1 MAGAPP
7 GQPGRTLDVRALWQ
21 PGSVVNSV
29 VGAGVP
35 GRVKKRVKP
44 PATPLARTRRARQLD
59 GQLVLGYPNARCE
72 LDFTTP
78 LELAVAT
85 ILSAQSTDAR
95 VNMVTPALFA
105 RYRTAADYAS
115 AARDELE
122 DMIKSTGFF
131 RNKTTSL
138 IGLGQALVERFDG
151 ELPGTL
157 AELVTLPGFG
167 RKTANVVLGHAFGV
181 PGITVDTHVARLVTR
196 WGLTS
201 QTDPVKIEAELSA
214 QLPRAH
220 WTTFSDRTIFHGRRV
235 CHAKKPACGACFLA
249 PLCPAFGAGAGV
261 VDPEAAAALVVGPE
275 REHLL
280 GLVGLGP

>member
-1 MAGAPP
+1 M
-7 GQPGRTLDVRALWQ
+7 
-21 PGSVVNSV
+21 VNSV
-29 VGAGVP
+29 VGD
-35 GRVKKRVKP
+35 RVDPAPAKPAERRPRAIRRVKP
-44 PATPLARTRRARQLD
+44 PATSLARTRRARQIAARLE
-59 GQLVLGYPNARCE
+59 QGYPDAHCE
-72 LDFTTP
+72 LNFSTP

-105 RYRTAADYAS
+105 RYRTAPDYAS

-122 DMIKSTGFF
+122 EMIRSTGFF
-131 RNKTTSL
+131 RNKTSSL

-151 ELPGTL
+151 EVPRTL

-196 WGLTS
+196 WGLTAH
-201 QTDPVKIEAELSA
+201 TDPVKIEAELNA
-214 QLPRAH
+214 QLARAQ
-220 WTTFSDRTIFHGRRV
+220 WTEFSDRTIFHGRRV

-249 PLCPAFGAGAGV
+249 PLCPAYGTGV
-261 VDPEAAAALVVGPE
+261 VEPEAAAGLVVGAE

-280 GLVGLGP
+280 ALVGLT